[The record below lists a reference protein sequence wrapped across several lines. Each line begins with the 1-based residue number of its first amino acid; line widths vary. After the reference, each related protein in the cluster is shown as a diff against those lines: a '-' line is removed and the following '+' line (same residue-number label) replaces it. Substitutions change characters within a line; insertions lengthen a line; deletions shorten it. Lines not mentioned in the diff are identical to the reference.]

1 MRRPLAVLT
10 LAALYATALPA
21 QDSAPLSREARS
33 PAEALAGEQP
43 RSTSA
48 GDRLAPTS
56 HSPLPAQRSQY
67 WYVPDSALS
76 PATARRDAASTRLAR
91 GAELIAAGDFAAALP
106 LVNTRDLDGSVLAP
120 YARYY
125 TAVAQVG
132 LARADAADATL
143 KALNPAQLVGAL
155 KETGSVLQASVAVKR
170 GEAERAEDLLEDL
183 SDDKLAWPED
193 VLVALGSAE
202 ETLGHAEHAL
212 QAYRRVYYEY
222 PLSTQ
227 AVDAADGI
235 ARVETT
241 PLVAS
246 DRFTRELARAQQ
258 LFDGRRWA
266 QARAAFEPL
275 LKAATGDDREL
286 IALRLGECAYYLDRF
301 SEARKLLQPYL
312 EGSRREAEARFFHL
326 AAVRG
331 AGDNESF
338 VSLSRGLVADHPDS
352 EWAAETLNNLAS
364 YYIVVD
370 RDADADEVF
379 RELLR
384 RFPRHRHA
392 ERAAWKSG
400 WFAYRL
406 DDFRRAAEVFDSAAG
421 TFARSDYRPSWLYWS
436 ARAHD
441 QIGNTEIANARY
453 RLTVTDYQNS
463 YYGRLATNLLQ
474 RRKLP
479 PVVAA
484 TTVAVAP
491 PSAVSTG
498 DLIRA
503 LTAAGLYEDALKEV
517 QYAQRVWGDSPQL
530 QATFAWIR
538 HRQGLTLKA
547 TERFNAIRGAI
558 TAMRR
563 AYPQFLAAGGEH
575 LPPEVLRII
584 FPLDYWPL
592 ITKYATAHTLD
603 PYLIA
608 ALMAQESTFT
618 PEIRSSANAVGL
630 LQITPPT
637 GRTLARQLGIRR
649 FTTSMLTQAE
659 TNVQMG
665 TKYFKDMV
673 DKFGGE
679 HYALA
684 GYNAGPHRVTAWLK
698 EAPGLEQDEFIDNIP
713 FTETQAYV
721 KRILGTAEDYR
732 RLYGSGLLD
741 ASAGLKPEAVGVAAV
756 TSKPSTPRT
765 QPPRSTRSRR

>member
-1 MRRPLAVLT
+1 MRRALAVLT
-10 LAALYATALPA
+10 LAALYAAAVPA
-21 QDSAPLSREARS
+21 QDRASSRDA
-33 PAEALAGEQP
+33 AG
-43 RSTSA
+43 TA

-56 HSPLPAQRSQY
+56 HLPLPAQRSHY
-67 WYVPDSALS
+67 WFIPETAFS
-76 PATARRDAASTRLAR
+76 PAAARRDAAIARLAR
-91 GAELIAAGDFAAALP
+91 GVELIASADFAAALP
-106 LVNTRDLDGSVLAP
+106 LVNSRDLDGSVLGP

-125 TAVAQVG
+125 TAVALAG
-132 LARADAADATL
+132 LARVDEADATL
-143 KALNPAQLVGAL
+143 KAMTPAKLEGAL
-155 KETGSVLQASVAVKR
+155 KETASLLQASVAIKR
-170 GEAERAEDLLEDL
+170 GKPGEAEDLLEDL

-193 VLVALGSAE
+193 LLVALGRAE
-202 ETLGHAEHAL
+202 ETLEHADHAL
-212 QAYRRVYYEY
+212 QAYRRVYYDY

-241 PLVAS
+241 PLIAP
-246 DRFTRELARAQQ
+246 DRFRHELARAER
-258 LFDGRRWA
+258 LFDARRWA

-275 LKAATGDDREL
+275 LKAASGDDREL
-286 IALRLGECAYYLDRF
+286 ISLRIAECAYNLDRF
-301 SEARKLLQPYL
+301 AEARKLLQPFL
-312 EGSRREAEARFFHL
+312 NGSRREAEARFFHL
-326 AAVRG
+326 GAVRG
-331 AGDNESF
+331 AGDGETF
-338 VSLSRGLVADHPDS
+338 VSLSRGLVAEYPDS

-364 YYIVVD
+364 YYIVMD
-370 RDADADEVF
+370 RDAEADTVF

-384 RFPRHRHA
+384 RFPRHRHS

-406 DDFRRAAEVFDSAAG
+406 DNFGDAAEVFDNAAA

-441 QIGNTEIANARY
+441 QIGNTDTANARY
-453 RLTVTDYQNS
+453 RLTATDYQNS
-463 YYGRLATNLLQ
+463 YYGRLATRLLQ
-474 RRKLP
+474 QRKQP
-479 PVVAA
+479 PVAESGLSRMTA
-484 TTVAVAP
+484 AP
-491 PSAVSTG
+491 PTAVPTA

-517 QYAQRVWGDSPQL
+517 QYAQRVWSDSPQL

-592 ITKYATAHTLD
+592 ITKYSKAHDLD

-618 PEIRSSANAVGL
+618 PEIRSAANAVGL

-659 TNVQMG
+659 TNVRMG

-673 DKFGGE
+673 DKFGGV

-732 RLYGSGLLD
+732 RLYGSGILN
-741 ASAGLKPEAVGVAAV
+741 AAAGLTAEAVPESTA
-756 TSKPSTPRT
+756 KPPARGT
-765 QPPRSTRSRR
+765 QPSRSARSRR

>member
-1 MRRPLAVLT
+1 MRRALAVLT
-10 LAALYATALPA
+10 LAALYAAAVPA
-21 QDSAPLSREARS
+21 QDRASSRDA
-33 PAEALAGEQP
+33 AG
-43 RSTSA
+43 TA

-56 HSPLPAQRSQY
+56 HLPLPAQRSHY
-67 WYVPDSALS
+67 WFIPETAFS
-76 PATARRDAASTRLAR
+76 PAAARRDAAIARLAR
-91 GAELIAAGDFAAALP
+91 GVELIASADFAAALP
-106 LVNTRDLDGSVLAP
+106 LVNSRDLDGSVLGP

-125 TAVAQVG
+125 TAVALAG
-132 LARADAADATL
+132 LARVDEADATL
-143 KALNPAQLVGAL
+143 KAMTPAKLEGAL
-155 KETGSVLQASVAVKR
+155 KETASLLQASVAIKR
-170 GEAERAEDLLEDL
+170 GKPGEAEDLLEDL

-193 VLVALGSAE
+193 LLVALGRAE
-202 ETLGHAEHAL
+202 ETLEHADHAL
-212 QAYRRVYYEY
+212 QAYRRVYYDY

-241 PLVAS
+241 PLIAP
-246 DRFTRELARAQQ
+246 DRFRHELARAER
-258 LFDGRRWA
+258 LFDARRWA

-275 LKAATGDDREL
+275 LKAASGDDREL
-286 IALRLGECAYYLDRF
+286 ISLRIAECAYNLDRF
-301 SEARKLLQPYL
+301 AEARKLLQPFL
-312 EGSRREAEARFFHL
+312 NGSRREAEARFFHL
-326 AAVRG
+326 GAVRG
-331 AGDNESF
+331 AGDGETF
-338 VSLSRGLVADHPDS
+338 VSLSRGLVAEYPDS

-364 YYIVVD
+364 YYIVMD
-370 RDADADEVF
+370 RDAEADTVF

-384 RFPRHRHA
+384 RFPRHRHS

-406 DDFRRAAEVFDSAAG
+406 DNFGDAAKVFDNAAA

-441 QIGNTEIANARY
+441 QIGNTDTANARY
-453 RLTVTDYQNS
+453 RLTATDYQNS
-463 YYGRLATNLLQ
+463 YYGRLATRLLQ
-474 RRKLP
+474 QRKQP
-479 PVVAA
+479 PVAESGLSRMTA
-484 TTVAVAP
+484 AP
-491 PSAVSTG
+491 PTAVPTA

-517 QYAQRVWGDSPQL
+517 QYAQRVWSDSPQL

-592 ITKYATAHTLD
+592 ITKYSKANDLD

-618 PEIRSSANAVGL
+618 PEIRSAANAVGL

-659 TNVQMG
+659 TNVRMG

-673 DKFGGE
+673 DKFGGV

-732 RLYGSGLLD
+732 RLYGSGILN
-741 ASAGLKPEAVGVAAV
+741 AAAGLTAEAVPESTA
-756 TSKPSTPRT
+756 KPPARGT
-765 QPPRSTRSRR
+765 QPSRSARSRR

>member
-1 MRRPLAVLT
+1 MRGALAVLA
-10 LAALYATALPA
+10 LAALSATATPA
-21 QDSAPLSREARS
+21 QDRAP
-33 PAEALAGEQP
+33 
-43 RSTSA
+43 
-48 GDRLAPTS
+48 APTS
-56 HSPLPAQRSQY
+56 HPPLPAQRSHY
-67 WYVPDSALS
+67 WLIPETALS
-76 PATARRDAASTRLAR
+76 PASARRDAANTRLAR
-91 GAELIAAGDFAAALP
+91 GVELIASGDFAAALP
-106 LVNTRDLDGSVLAP
+106 LVSPREFDGSVLGP

-125 TAVAQVG
+125 TAVALVG
-132 LARADAADATL
+132 LARVDEADATL
-143 KALNPAQLVGAL
+143 KALAPAKLEGAL
-155 KETGSVLQASVAVKR
+155 KETASVLQASVAVKR
-170 GEAERAEDLLEDL
+170 GEPGEAEDLLEDL

-193 VLVALGSAE
+193 LLVALGRAE
-202 ETLGHAEHAL
+202 ETLGHADHAL
-212 QAYRRVYYEY
+212 DAYRRVYYDH
-222 PLSTQ
+222 PLT
-227 AVDAADGI
+227 AHAADGI
-235 ARVETT
+235 ARVETA
-241 PLVAS
+241 PLIAP
-246 DRFTRELARAQQ
+246 DRFRRELARAQQ
-258 LFDGRRWA
+258 LFDARRWA

-275 LKAATGDDREL
+275 LKAAAGDDREL
-286 IALRLGECAYYLDRF
+286 ISLRIAECAYYLDRF

-312 EGSRREAEARFFHL
+312 NGSRREAEARFFHL
-326 AAVRG
+326 TALRG
-331 AGDNESF
+331 AGDSETF
-338 VSLSRGLVADHPDS
+338 VSLSRGLVADYPDS

-364 YYIVVD
+364 YFIVVD
-370 RDADADEVF
+370 RDAEADAVF

-384 RFPRHRHA
+384 RFPRHRLS

-400 WFAYRL
+400 WSAYRL
-406 DDFRRAAEVFDSAAG
+406 DDFRDAAEIFDSAAA

-436 ARAHD
+436 ARAYD
-441 QIGNTEIANARY
+441 QIGNTDTANARY

-463 YYGRLATNLLQ
+463 YYGRLATRVLQ
-474 RRKLP
+474 RRKQP
-479 PVVAA
+479 PVAA
-484 TTVAVAP
+484 STTVAAAP
-491 PSAVSTG
+491 PSAVRTD

-517 QYAQRVWGDSPQL
+517 QYAQRVWGDAPQL

-558 TAMRR
+558 TTMRR

-592 ITKYATAHTLD
+592 ITKYSKAHDLD

-618 PEIRSSANAVGL
+618 PEIRSQANAIGL
-630 LQITPPT
+630 LQITPLT

-659 TNVQMG
+659 TNVRMG
-665 TKYFKDMV
+665 TKYLKDMV
-673 DKFGGE
+673 DKFGGV
-679 HYALA
+679 HFALA

-732 RLYGSGLLD
+732 RLYGSGILD
-741 ASAGLKPEAVGVAAV
+741 ASAGLTAEAATIPHATAKPPAPG
-756 TSKPSTPRT
+756 T
-765 QPPRSTRSRR
+765 QPSRSTRSRR

>member
-1 MRRPLAVLT
+1 VRRPLAVLT
-10 LAALYATALPA
+10 LAALYATAIPA
-21 QDSAPLSREARS
+21 QDRLTSREGALRS
-33 PAEALAGEQP
+33 PADAPAEAGL
-43 RSTSA
+43 SA
-48 GDRLAPTS
+48 TS
-56 HSPLPAQRSQY
+56 HPPLPAQRSHY
-67 WYVPDSALS
+67 WFVPDSALS
-76 PATARRDAASTRLAR
+76 PATARRDAATARLAR
-91 GAELIAAGDFAAALP
+91 GAELIASGDFAAALP
-106 LVNTRDLDGSVLAP
+106 LVNTRDLDGSLLAP

-132 LARADAADATL
+132 LARADEADATL
-143 KALNPAQLVGAL
+143 KTLDPAKLEGAL
-155 KETGSVLQASVAVKR
+155 KETATVLQASVAVKR
-170 GEAERAEDLLEDL
+170 GQAERAEDLLEDL

-193 VLVALGSAE
+193 VLIALGSAE

-212 QAYRRVYYEY
+212 QAYRRVYYDY

-241 PLVAS
+241 PLVAA
-246 DRFTRELARAQQ
+246 DRFKRELARAEQ
-258 LFDGRRWA
+258 LFEGRRWA

-286 IALRLGECAYYLDRF
+286 ITLRLAECAYYLDRF
-301 SEARKLLQPYL
+301 SEARKLIQPYL

-326 AAVRG
+326 TAVRG
-331 AGDNESF
+331 AGDSESF

-364 YYIVVD
+364 YYIVMD
-370 RDADADEVF
+370 RDADADAVF

-406 DDFRRAAEVFDSAAG
+406 DDFGRAVEVFDRAAA
-421 TFARSDYRPSWLYWS
+421 TFGRSDYRPSWLYWS

-441 QIGNTEIANARY
+441 QIGNAEVATARY
-453 RLTVTDYQNS
+453 RLTVADYQNS
-463 YYGRLATNLLQ
+463 YYGRLSTRLLE
-474 RRKLP
+474 RRKQP
-479 PVVAA
+479 PVVAS
-484 TTVAVAP
+484 TTTAVAP
-491 PSAVSTG
+491 PSAVPT
-498 DLIRA
+498 DELIRA
-503 LTAAGLYEDALKEV
+503 LTAAGLYSDALKEV
-517 QYAQRVWGDSPQL
+517 QYAQRIWGDSPQL

-538 HRQGLTLKA
+538 HRQGLALKA

-558 TAMRR
+558 TTMRR
-563 AYPQFLAAGGEH
+563 AYPQFLAAGGEQ

-592 ITKYATAHTLD
+592 ITKYSTARDLD

-618 PEIRSSANAVGL
+618 PEIRSSANAIGL

-649 FTTSMLTQAE
+649 FTPTMLTEAE
-659 TNVQMG
+659 TNVRMG

-673 DKFGGE
+673 DKFGGV

-741 ASAGLKPEAVGVAAV
+741 PGAGLTPAVVPVPTA
-756 TSKPSTPRT
+756 TSKPPTPRT
-765 QPPRSTRSRR
+765 PPSRSTRSRR

>member
-1 MRRPLAVLT
+1 MRRALAVLA
-10 LAALYATALPA
+10 LAALYATAMPA
-21 QDSAPLSREARS
+21 QDRASSRDA
-33 PAEALAGEQP
+33 AG
-43 RSTSA
+43 A
-48 GDRLAPTS
+48 AADRLAATS
-56 HSPLPAQRSQY
+56 HPPLPAQRSHY
-67 WYVPDSALS
+67 WFVPETAFSA
-76 PATARRDAASTRLAR
+76 ATARRDARDAAREGAMVRLAR
-91 GAELIAAGDFAAALP
+91 GVELIGSADFAAALP
-106 LVNTRDLDGSVLAP
+106 LVNSRDLDGSVLGP

-125 TAVAQVG
+125 TAVALVG
-132 LARADAADATL
+132 LARVDEADAIL
-143 KALNPAQLVGAL
+143 KALAPAKLDGAL
-155 KETGSVLQASVAVKR
+155 KETASVLQASVAVKR
-170 GEAERAEDLLEDL
+170 GEPAEAEDLLEDL

-193 VLVALGSAE
+193 LLVALGRAE
-202 ETLGHAEHAL
+202 ETLGHADHAL
-212 QAYRRVYYEY
+212 EAYRRVYYDY
-222 PLSTQ
+222 PLSAQ
-227 AVDAADGI
+227 AADAADGI
-235 ARVETT
+235 ARVETA
-241 PLVAS
+241 PLIAP
-246 DRFTRELARAQQ
+246 DRFRRELARAQQ
-258 LFDGRRWA
+258 LFDARRWA

-275 LKAATGDDREL
+275 LKAAAGDDREL
-286 IALRLGECAYYLDRF
+286 ISLRIAECAYYLDRF

-312 EGSRREAEARFFHL
+312 NGSRREAEARFFHL
-326 AAVRG
+326 TALRG
-331 AGDNESF
+331 AGDSETF
-338 VSLSRGLVADHPDS
+338 VSLSRGLVADYPDS

-364 YYIVVD
+364 YFIVVD
-370 RDADADEVF
+370 RDAEADAVF

-384 RFPRHRHA
+384 RFPRHRLS

-400 WFAYRL
+400 WSAYRL
-406 DDFRRAAEVFDSAAG
+406 DDFRDAAEIFDSAAA

-436 ARAHD
+436 ARAYD
-441 QIGNTEIANARY
+441 QIGNTDTANARY

-463 YYGRLATNLLQ
+463 YYGRLATRVLQ
-474 RRKLP
+474 RRKQP
-479 PVVAA
+479 PVAA
-484 TTVAVAP
+484 STTVAAAP
-491 PSAVSTG
+491 PSAVRTD

-517 QYAQRVWGDSPQL
+517 QYAQRVWGDAPQL

-558 TAMRR
+558 TTMRR

-592 ITKYATAHTLD
+592 ITKYSKAHDLD

-608 ALMAQESTFT
+608 ALMVQESTFT
-618 PEIRSSANAVGL
+618 PEIRSAANAIGL

-659 TNVQMG
+659 TNVRMG
-665 TKYFKDMV
+665 TKYLKDMV
-673 DKFGGE
+673 DKFGGV

-698 EAPGLEQDEFIDNIP
+698 ESPGLEQDEFIDNIP

-732 RLYGSGLLD
+732 RLYGSGILD
-741 ASAGLKPEAVGVAAV
+741 ASAGLTAEAATIPRATAKPPAPG
-756 TSKPSTPRT
+756 T
-765 QPPRSTRSRR
+765 QPSRSTRSRR

>member
-1 MRRPLAVLT
+1 VRRALPVLALAT
-10 LAALYATALPA
+10 LCAIGMPA
-21 QDSAPLSREARS
+21 QDRASSRDT
-33 PAEALAGEQP
+33 AGE
-43 RSTSA
+43 SS
-48 GDRLAPTS
+48 LVPTS
-56 HSPLPAQRSQY
+56 HPPLPAERSHY
-67 WYVPDSALS
+67 WFVPDTAFST
-76 PATARRDAASTRLAR
+76 ATARRDAPIDRLAR
-91 GAELIAAGDFAAALP
+91 GIDLIASGDFAAALP
-106 LVNTRDLDGSVLAP
+106 LVNSPELDKTPLGP

-132 LARADAADATL
+132 LSRVDEAAATL
-143 KALNPAQLVGAL
+143 KALVPARREGAL
-155 KETGSVLQASVAVKR
+155 KETAALLEASVAVKR
-170 GEAERAEDLLEDL
+170 GEPEVAEDLLEDL
-183 SDDKLAWPED
+183 SGNKLAWPED
-193 VLVALGSAE
+193 VFVALGRAE

-212 QAYRRVYYEY
+212 AAYRRVYYDH

-235 ARVETT
+235 SRVETT
-241 PLVAS
+241 ALVAP
-246 DRFTRELARAQQ
+246 DRFSRELARAER

-286 IALRLGECAYYLDRF
+286 IALRIAECAYYLDRF
-301 SEARKLLQPYL
+301 SEARKLLLPYL

-331 AGDNESF
+331 AGDSSTF

-352 EWAAETLNNLAS
+352 DWAVEALNNLAS

-370 RDADADEVF
+370 RDADADAVF

-384 RFPRHRHA
+384 RFPRHRHS
-392 ERAAWKSG
+392 ERAAWKAG
-400 WFAYRL
+400 WFAYLR
-406 DDFRRAAEVFDSAAG
+406 DDFREVVEVFDAAAA
-421 TFARSDYRPSWLYWS
+421 TFPRSDYRPSWLYWS
-436 ARAHD
+436 ARAYD
-441 QIGNTEIANARY
+441 QLGSSDTANARY
-453 RLTVTDYQNS
+453 RLTVADYQNS
-463 YYGRLATNLLQ
+463 YYGRLATRLLQ
-474 RRKLP
+474 GRKQHL
-479 PVVAA
+479 VAA
-484 TTVAVAP
+484 STAPAVAP
-491 PSAVSTG
+491 AAALPTDA
-498 DLIRA
+498 LIRA

-538 HRQGLTLKA
+538 NRQGLTLKA

-563 AYPQFLAAGGEH
+563 AYPQFMAAGGEH
-575 LPPEVLRII
+575 LPPEVLHII

-592 ITKYATAHTLD
+592 ITKYAKAHNLD

-618 PEIRSSANAVGL
+618 PEIRSSANAIGL

-659 TNVQMG
+659 TNVRMG

-673 DKFGGE
+673 DKFGGV
-679 HYALA
+679 HFALA

-732 RLYGSGLLD
+732 RLYGSKTAD
-741 ASAGLKPEAVGVAAV
+741 SADTAASGVPRP
-756 TSKPSTPRT
+756 TSGASPSRS
-765 QPPRSTRSRR
+765 PRSRQ

>member
-1 MRRPLAVLT
+1 VRRALAVLT
-10 LAALYATALPA
+10 LAALYAAAVPA
-21 QDSAPLSREARS
+21 QDRASSRDA
-33 PAEALAGEQP
+33 AG
-43 RSTSA
+43 TA

-56 HSPLPAQRSQY
+56 HLPLPAQRSHY
-67 WYVPDSALS
+67 WFIPETAFS
-76 PATARRDAASTRLAR
+76 PAAARRDAAIARLAR
-91 GAELIAAGDFAAALP
+91 GVELIASADFAAALP
-106 LVNTRDLDGSVLAP
+106 LVNSRDLDGSVLGP

-125 TAVAQVG
+125 TAVALAG
-132 LARADAADATL
+132 LARVDEADATL
-143 KALNPAQLVGAL
+143 KAMTPAKLEGAL
-155 KETGSVLQASVAVKR
+155 KETASLLQASVAIKR
-170 GEAERAEDLLEDL
+170 GKPGEAEDLLEDL

-193 VLVALGSAE
+193 LLVALGRAE
-202 ETLGHAEHAL
+202 ETLEHADHAL
-212 QAYRRVYYEY
+212 QAYRRVYYDY

-241 PLVAS
+241 PLIAP
-246 DRFTRELARAQQ
+246 DRFRHELARAER
-258 LFDGRRWA
+258 LFDARRWA

-275 LKAATGDDREL
+275 LKAASGDDREL
-286 IALRLGECAYYLDRF
+286 ISLRIAECAYNLDRF
-301 SEARKLLQPYL
+301 AEARKLLQPFL
-312 EGSRREAEARFFHL
+312 NGSRREAEARFFHL
-326 AAVRG
+326 GAVRG
-331 AGDNESF
+331 AGDGETF
-338 VSLSRGLVADHPDS
+338 VSLSRGLVAEYPDS

-364 YYIVVD
+364 YYIVMD
-370 RDADADEVF
+370 RDAEADTVF

-384 RFPRHRHA
+384 RFPRHRHS

-406 DDFRRAAEVFDSAAG
+406 DNFGDAAEVFDNAAA

-441 QIGNTEIANARY
+441 QIGNTDTANARY
-453 RLTVTDYQNS
+453 RLTATDYQNS
-463 YYGRLATNLLQ
+463 YYGRLATRLLQ
-474 RRKLP
+474 QRKQP
-479 PVVAA
+479 PVAESGLSRMTA
-484 TTVAVAP
+484 AP
-491 PSAVSTG
+491 PTAVPTA

-517 QYAQRVWGDSPQL
+517 QYAQRVWSDSPQL

-592 ITKYATAHTLD
+592 ITKYSKANDLD

-618 PEIRSSANAVGL
+618 PEIRSAANAVGL

-659 TNVQMG
+659 TNVRMG

-673 DKFGGE
+673 DKFGGV

-732 RLYGSGLLD
+732 RLYGSGILN
-741 ASAGLKPEAVGVAAV
+741 AAAGLTAEAVPESTA
-756 TSKPSTPRT
+756 KPPARGT
-765 QPPRSTRSRR
+765 QPSRSARSRR

>member
-1 MRRPLAVLT
+1 VTRALAVLA
-10 LAALYATALPA
+10 LAALYATAVPA
-21 QDSAPLSREARS
+21 QDRASSREA
-33 PAEALAGEQP
+33 AGA
-43 RSTSA
+43 A

-56 HSPLPAQRSQY
+56 HAPLPAQRSHY
-67 WYVPDSALS
+67 WFIPETAFSS
-76 PATARRDAASTRLAR
+76 ATARRDAARDGAIARLAR
-91 GAELIAAGDFAAALP
+91 GADLIASADFAAALP
-106 LVNTRDLDGSVLAP
+106 LVNSRDLDGSVLGP

-125 TAVAQVG
+125 TAVALVG
-132 LARADAADATL
+132 LARVDEADATL
-143 KALNPAQLVGAL
+143 KTLTPVKLEGAL
-155 KETGSVLQASVAVKR
+155 KETASVLQASVAVKR
-170 GEAERAEDLLEDL
+170 GEPDEAEDLLEDL

-193 VLVALGSAE
+193 VLVALGRAE
-202 ETLGHAEHAL
+202 ETLEHADHAL
-212 QAYRRVYYEY
+212 RAYRRVYYDY

-235 ARVETT
+235 ARVETA
-241 PLVAS
+241 PLIAP
-246 DRFTRELARAQQ
+246 DRFRRELARAER
-258 LFDGRRWA
+258 LFDARRWA

-275 LKAATGDDREL
+275 LKAASGDDREL
-286 IALRLGECAYYLDRF
+286 ISLRIAECAYYLDRF

-312 EGSRREAEARFFHL
+312 DGSRREAEARFFHL
-326 AAVRG
+326 GAVRG
-331 AGDNESF
+331 SGDSVTF
-338 VSLSRGLVADHPDS
+338 VSLSRGLVADYPDS

-370 RDADADEVF
+370 RDADADAVF

-384 RFPRHRHA
+384 RFPRHRHS
-392 ERAAWKSG
+392 ERASWKSG

-406 DDFRRAAEVFDSAAG
+406 GNFRDTAEMFDSAAA

-441 QIGNTEIANARY
+441 QMGNTDTATARY
-453 RLTVTDYQNS
+453 RLTATDYQNS
-463 YYGRLATNLLQ
+463 YYGRLATRLLQ

-479 PVVAA
+479 PVVESGVSRMTA
-484 TTVAVAP
+484 AP
-491 PSAVSTG
+491 PAAVPTA

-503 LTAAGLYEDALKEV
+503 LTAAGLYEDALREV

-547 TERFNAIRGAI
+547 TERFTAIRGAI

-592 ITKYATAHTLD
+592 ITKYSKAHDLD

-618 PEIRSSANAVGL
+618 PEIRSSANAIGL

-659 TNVQMG
+659 TNVRMG

-673 DKFGGE
+673 DKFGGV

-732 RLYGSGLLD
+732 RLYGSGILD
-741 ASAGLKPEAVGVAAV
+741 ATAGLTAEAAAV
-756 TSKPSTPRT
+756 PPATAKPPAPGT
-765 QPPRSTRSRR
+765 QPSRSTRSRR

>member
-1 MRRPLAVLT
+1 MRRALTVLA
-10 LAALYATALPA
+10 LAALYVSAMPA
-21 QDSAPLSREARS
+21 QDRASSRDA
-33 PAEALAGEQP
+33 AG
-43 RSTSA
+43 A
-48 GDRLAPTS
+48 AADRLAATS
-56 HSPLPAQRSQY
+56 HPPLPAQRSHY
-67 WYVPDSALS
+67 WFVPETAFSA
-76 PATARRDAASTRLAR
+76 ATARRDARDAAREGAIVRLAR
-91 GAELIAAGDFAAALP
+91 GVELIGSADFAAALP
-106 LVNTRDLDGSVLAP
+106 LVNSRDLDGSVLGP

-125 TAVAQVG
+125 TAVALVG
-132 LARADAADATL
+132 LARVDEADATL
-143 KALNPAQLVGAL
+143 NALAPAKLEGAL
-155 KETGSVLQASVAVKR
+155 KETASVLQASVAVKR
-170 GEAERAEDLLEDL
+170 GEPGEAEDLLEDL

-193 VLVALGSAE
+193 LLVALGRAE
-202 ETLGHAEHAL
+202 ETLGHADHAL
-212 QAYRRVYYEY
+212 EAYRRVYYDY

-227 AVDAADGI
+227 AADAADGI
-235 ARVETT
+235 ARVETA
-241 PLVAS
+241 PLIAP
-246 DRFTRELARAQQ
+246 DRFRRELARAQQ
-258 LFDGRRWA
+258 LFDARRWA

-275 LKAATGDDREL
+275 LKAAAGDDREL
-286 IALRLGECAYYLDRF
+286 ISLRIAECAYYLDRF

-312 EGSRREAEARFFHL
+312 NGSRREAEARFFHL
-326 AAVRG
+326 SAVRG
-331 AGDNESF
+331 AGESETF
-338 VSLSRGLVADHPDS
+338 VSLSRGLVADYPDS

-364 YYIVVD
+364 YFIVVD
-370 RDADADEVF
+370 RDAEADAVF

-384 RFPRHRHA
+384 RFPRHRLS

-400 WFAYRL
+400 WSAYRL
-406 DDFRRAAEVFDSAAG
+406 DDFRDAAEIFDSAAA

-436 ARAHD
+436 ARAYD
-441 QIGNTEIANARY
+441 QIGNTDTANARY

-463 YYGRLATNLLQ
+463 YYGRLSTRMLQ
-474 RRKLP
+474 RRKQP
-479 PVVAA
+479 PVAA
-484 TTVAVAP
+484 STTVAAAP
-491 PSAVSTG
+491 PSAVRTD

-530 QATFAWIR
+530 QATHAWIR

-558 TAMRR
+558 TTMRR

-592 ITKYATAHTLD
+592 ITKYSKAHDLD

-608 ALMAQESTFT
+608 ALMVQESTFT
-618 PEIRSSANAVGL
+618 PEIRSAANAIGL

-659 TNVQMG
+659 TNVRMG

-673 DKFGGE
+673 DKFGGV

-698 EAPGLEQDEFIDNIP
+698 ESPGLEQDEFIDNIP

-732 RLYGSGLLD
+732 RLYGSGILD
-741 ASAGLKPEAVGVAAV
+741 AAA
-756 TSKPSTPRT
+756 PDT
-765 QPPRSTRSRR
+765 QPSRSARSPR

>member
-1 MRRPLAVLT
+1 VRGALAVLA
-10 LAALYATALPA
+10 LAALSATATPA
-21 QDSAPLSREARS
+21 QDRAP
-33 PAEALAGEQP
+33 
-43 RSTSA
+43 
-48 GDRLAPTS
+48 APTS
-56 HSPLPAQRSQY
+56 HPPLPAQRSHY
-67 WYVPDSALS
+67 WLIPETALS
-76 PATARRDAASTRLAR
+76 PASARRDAANTRLAR
-91 GAELIAAGDFAAALP
+91 GVELIASGDFAAALP
-106 LVNTRDLDGSVLAP
+106 LVSPRDFDGSVLGP

-125 TAVAQVG
+125 TAVALVG
-132 LARADAADATL
+132 LARVDEADATL
-143 KALNPAQLVGAL
+143 KALAPAKLEGAL
-155 KETGSVLQASVAVKR
+155 KETASVLQASVAVKR
-170 GEAERAEDLLEDL
+170 GQPGEAEDLLEDL

-193 VLVALGSAE
+193 IFVALGRAE
-202 ETLGHAEHAL
+202 ETLAHTDHAL
-212 QAYRRVYYEY
+212 QAYRRVYYDY
-222 PLSTQ
+222 PLSPQ
-227 AVDAADGI
+227 AADAADGI

-241 PLVAS
+241 PLIAP
-246 DRFTRELARAQQ
+246 DRFRRDLARAEQ

-286 IALRLGECAYYLDRF
+286 ISLRLAECAYYLDRF

-312 EGSRREAEARFFHL
+312 DGSRREAEARFFHL
-326 AAVRG
+326 GAVRG
-331 AGDNESF
+331 AGDGDTF
-338 VSLSRGLVADHPDS
+338 VSLSRGLVADYPDS
-352 EWAAETLNNLAS
+352 EWAAEALNNLAS
-364 YYIVVD
+364 YYIVMD
-370 RDADADEVF
+370 RDADADVAF
-379 RELLR
+379 RELLK
-384 RFPRHRHA
+384 RFPRHRHS

-406 DDFRRAAEVFDSAAG
+406 DNFRDAAEIFDSAAL

-441 QIGNTEIANARY
+441 QIGNADTANARY
-453 RLTVTDYQNS
+453 RLTVTDYKNS
-463 YYGRLATNLLQ
+463 YYGRLATRLLQ
-474 RRKLP
+474 RRKQP
-479 PVVAA
+479 PVVESGFSRMTA
-484 TTVAVAP
+484 AP
-491 PSAVSTG
+491 PTEVPTA

-503 LTAAGLYEDALKEV
+503 LTSAGLYDDAVKEV

-547 TERFNAIRGAI
+547 TERFTAIRGAI
-558 TAMRR
+558 TTMRR
-563 AYPQFLAAGGEH
+563 AYPQFLAAGGEQ

-592 ITKYATAHTLD
+592 ITKYSKAHDLD

-618 PEIRSSANAVGL
+618 PEIRSSANAIGL

-659 TNVQMG
+659 TNVRMG

-673 DKFGGE
+673 DKFGGV
-679 HYALA
+679 HFALA

-732 RLYGSGLLD
+732 RLYGSGILD
-741 ASAGLKPEAVGVAAV
+741 VTAGLTAEAATVPQTTAKPTG
-756 TSKPSTPRT
+756 PGT
-765 QPPRSTRSRR
+765 QPSRSTRSRR